1 MEKESIPKITERQS
15 AGFYALKGIAILM
28 VVCAHMTASK
38 ELDASGE
45 FARNLRS
52 IAGTLGVPCF
62 FFASGFFFR
71 RSPGDSAAFW
81 RKKASTIIVPWL
93 IGATVT
99 FALYSLKDR
108 NAADLAVR
116 FVKWFLGIG
125 SWLYYMSVLLCCFV
139 WFKFVTG
146 RVNIWLTFALTCA
159 SLVMTRLGIIP
170 DTEWFTSYVNPFN
183 WLGFFGLGVLARWSE
198 RFALFEKKRPALL
211 ALGAL
216 SLVAGGACRFYFN
229 DFVDASGKSL
239 SGYASFF
246 AIPTELGTLAVALA
260 LASLTAKNKL
270 IVDVGKKSF
279 AIYLYHMP
287 FVSVVNLLVPQ
298 REPIGILI
306 APVVALAFVYLAFVV
321 LEFVAKKARCE
332 GALKYLGLR

>member
-15 AGFYALKGIAILM
+15 AGFYALKGIAIF
-28 VVCAHMTASK
+28 VVVGAHLVASADL
-38 ELDASGE
+38 EPLSLSVC
-45 FARNLRS
+45 RLRAL
-52 IAGTLGVPCF
+52 IGHAGVIGFL
-62 FFASGFFFR
+62 FASGFFFKR
-71 RSPGDSAAFW
+71 APGDSVAFW
-81 RKKASTIIVPWL
+81 RKKASTIVVPWL
-93 IGATVT
+93 IGAVVT
-99 FALYSLKDR
+99 FALYNLRDR

-125 SWLYYMSVLLCCFV
+125 SWLYYLSVLLCSFV

-159 SLVMTRLGIIP
+159 SLVMTRLGLIP
-170 DTEWFTSYVNPFN
+170 ENDWFTPYVNPFN
-183 WLGFFGLGVLARWSE
+183 FIGFFGLGILARQSR
-198 RFALFEKKRPALL
+198 RFVLFEERRPVLC
-211 ALGAL
+211 ALGL
-216 SLVAGGACRFYFN
+216 LTFIVCVGCRFYFN
-229 DFVDASGKSL
+229 DFVDEDGNKVIAYL
-239 SGYASFF
+239 SFF
-246 AIPTELGTLAVALA
+246 AVPLELGALAVALA
-260 LASLTAKNKL
+260 LARLTAKSKL

-279 AIYLYHMP
+279 AIYLYHLP
-287 FVSVVNLLVPQ
+287 FVGVVSRLVPQ